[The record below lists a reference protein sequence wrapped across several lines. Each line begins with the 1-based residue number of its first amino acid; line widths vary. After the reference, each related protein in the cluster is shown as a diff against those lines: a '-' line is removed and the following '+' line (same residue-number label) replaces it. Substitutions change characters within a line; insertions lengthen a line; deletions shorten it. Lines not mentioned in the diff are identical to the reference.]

1 MPDARPEAL
10 TVSAVAKFLSAL
22 VAESCSKLW
31 IRGEVSNLKFQNT
44 GNVFLSLKDSESK
57 LNAVVMN
64 FSRARGLAKDL
75 KEGTEILAFGNL
87 SYYKRDGY
95 VSFFIE
101 EIEFVGLGLLKQKFD
116 ELKAK
121 LEKQGLFDR
130 AHKKPLPEYPNW
142 VGVVTSPSGAAIQDI
157 LNVTRR
163 RFQSVNI
170 VVFPAAVQGD
180 RAAEEIARAIRA
192 ANKAGRDLID
202 VLIVGR
208 GGGAIEDLWC
218 FNEEAV
224 ARAIYDSEIP
234 VISAVGHEIDYTIAD
249 YVADVRAPTPS
260 AAAELVVKD
269 RTAISDRIRTFK
281 SRLDTILATKLEH
294 FKIILSN
301 RGGEAVERL
310 ARSQAADLDMQL
322 AQAKVRFDAAVA
334 RYLDGFRHRIALS
347 REKLEALNPKGILS
361 RGYSIT
367 YKVAEKTG
375 AEQVVKS
382 ASQVQPGDKLRTVV
396 AEGEFYSIGDA

>member
-1 MPDARPEAL
+1 MPETRPEAL

-22 VAESCSKLW
+22 VADNCSKLW

-44 GNVFLSLKDSESK
+44 GNVFLSLKDSDSK
-57 LNAVVMN
+57 LNAVIMN
-64 FSRARGLAKDL
+64 FSRARSVSKDL
-75 KEGTEILAFGNL
+75 KEGVEILAFGNL

-95 VSFFIE
+95 VSLFIE

-116 ELKAK
+116 ELKSK
-121 LEKQGLFDR
+121 LEKEGLFDR
-130 AHKKPLPEYPNW
+130 AHKKPLPAYPTH
-142 VGVVTSPSGAAIQDI
+142 VGVVTSPTGAAFQDI

-163 RFQSVNI
+163 RFQSVDI
-170 VVFPAAVQGD
+170 VLFPASVQGD

-192 ANKAGRDLID
+192 ANKAGRNVID

-224 ARAIYDSEIP
+224 ARAIYKSEIP

-269 RTAISDRIRTFK
+269 KSAIVDRIRTLK
-281 SRLDTILATKLEH
+281 NRVDTILQTKLEH
-294 FKIILSN
+294 VKIILAN

-310 ARSQAADLDMQL
+310 ARTYAADLEQEFTQL
-322 AQAKVRFDAAVA
+322 RLRFDASVN
-334 RYLDGFRHRIALS
+334 RYIDNFRRRIDVSKGKLS
-347 REKLEALNPKGILS
+347 TLNPKGILE

-367 YKVAEKTG
+367 YKVTDKG
-375 AEQVVKS
+375 AEQVVKR
-382 ASQVQPGDKLRTVV
+382 ASQVEPGDKLKTVV
-396 AEGEFYSIGDA
+396 ADGEFYSIGDA